1 MKRNLIALLLAAL
14 PAFAELY
21 TVEHYAG
28 STLGPGYADGS
39 AAVARLQAPSGVDVD
54 SSGNLY
60 VADRES
66 HTIRRIAPDGEVTTF
81 AGLSGVSGTTD
92 GRGGA
97 ARFYY
102 PTGLAVD
109 SSGNVIVGDD
119 RIRRISPQG
128 VVTTVA
134 VIASNAVAVDN
145 DGYIY
150 AASATGSGVYGI
162 RKVAPNGTS
171 TILAG
176 TSSGDYI
183 RDVAVNPAT
192 GDVFFAR
199 GGSLYR
205 YTTAGALTSIA
216 TGGIDYVAVE
226 AAGTLVTTGSYKVER
241 VTVSGTRTVLA
252 GTGQQGGT
260 DGAGQQASFLFT
272 SGIAVTSGGTIY
284 VTEAALSARVRKITP
299 ANVVST
305 ISGGQPESGQVNG
318 PLASARFW
326 QPTGIVRD
334 SAGNL
339 FVADAYNR
347 AIRKITPAG
356 VVTTF
361 AGGSGFGYDDGT
373 GTAARFILP
382 YSIAIDA
389 SDNLYVAD
397 WESHTIRRITPGAVV
412 TTLAGLG
419 GMPGAVNANG
429 TNARFSY
436 PNGLVVGTD
445 GNVYVADTGNQVIRK
460 VTPSGD
466 VTTFA
471 GTMGIAGNNDATGT
485 AAGFTAPVSITR
497 TSDGTLYVSANNAV
511 RRITVP
517 GAVVTTFAGTSG
529 MSGVVDATGT
539 AALFLQL
546 SRIGVDGN
554 DNLFV
559 VDNFLLR
566 KITTPGAVVTTVAGK
581 AFTEHS
587 SNVSGTGEL
596 ARFFSPAGMCSD
608 GGENLYLADAY
619 SQNIRFVSPLGIS
632 DAATLSSVVPPVGSV
647 VSFGTIPEDG
657 ATSWTWSVLRRPSGS
672 TAQLSS
678 PSVRNPTFTPDV
690 ADLYVMLLRAEGPDG
705 VRYSTISFTATDA
718 CGAVTSAVATIAG
731 SPARVCVTGTGATA
745 SVTVDGASGN
755 ESFRW
760 GWRATPG
767 GSISSIGVAD
777 ASSYQIRGEDFGGT
791 PGTKYLVAVVTL
803 ECGGTL
809 VSNELAVE
817 VTGLADNT
825 ISASSG
831 VYANSANNFASV
843 PDAGAG
849 ATYAWSITNGTI
861 ASGQGTRNIRYTA
874 GSFGEVTLGVTINN
888 GCEVNGQ
895 VYVPIMT
902 RPEGASLLY
911 LVTPCRV
918 IDTRGNAV
926 ADGSTRTLAV
936 GGLCNVPVGATAIAV
951 NITAIAPA
959 TTGYAALY
967 PSNVP
972 WPGSSTIN
980 YRAGRTRAN
989 NAVVAIA
996 PDGTVNLRNV
1006 GATTDFI
1013 IDVTGYFQ

>member
-1 MKRNLIALLLAAL
+1 MALLLAAL

-39 AAVARLQAPSGVDVD
+39 AAVARLQAPSGVAVD
-54 SSGNLY
+54 ASGNVY

-81 AGLSGVSGTTD
+81 AGLSGASGSAD

-102 PTGLAVD
+102 PTGLATDV
-109 SSGNVIVGDD
+109 SGNLIVGDN

-150 AASATGSGVYGI
+150 AAGSTGGGLYGI

-171 TILAG
+171 VILPG

-183 RDVAVNPAT
+183 RDVAVNRTT
-192 GDVFFAR
+192 GDVFFTR
-199 GGSLYR
+199 GGALYR
-205 YTTAGALTSIA
+205 YTPAGALTTIA
-216 TGGIDYVAVE
+216 TGGIDFVAVE
-226 AAGTLVTTGSYKVER
+226 AAGTLVTTGGYKVER
-241 VTVSGTRTVLA
+241 VTVNGTRTVLA

-305 ISGGQPESGQVNG
+305 ISGGQPQSGQVNG

-339 FVADAYNR
+339 FVAESHNR

-361 AGGSGFGYDDGT
+361 AGGNGFGYDDGT
-373 GTAARFILP
+373 GAAAKFIAP
-382 YSIAIDA
+382 NSIAIDA

-397 WESHTIRRITPGAVV
+397 WEAHTIRKITPGGVV

-419 GMPGAVNANG
+419 GMSGAINANG
-429 TNARFSY
+429 TNARFYY

-445 GNVYVADTGNQVIRK
+445 GNVYVADTANQVIRK

-471 GTMGIAGNNDATGT
+471 GTMGIAGNHDATGT

-529 MSGVVDATGT
+529 TSGLVDATGT
-539 AALFLQL
+539 AAFFLQL

-559 VDNFLLR
+559 ADNFLLR

-596 ARFFSPAGMCSD
+596 ARFFTPAGMCSD
-608 GGENLYLADAY
+608 GGENLYVLDAY
-619 SQNIRFVSPLGIS
+619 SQNIRFVSPAGLEDGAS
-632 DAATLSSVVPPVGSV
+632 LSSVTPPVGSV
-647 VSFGTIPEDG
+647 VTLSTYPETS
-657 ATSWTWSVLRRPSGS
+657 TSWTWSVLRRPSGS

-678 PSVRNPTFTPDV
+678 PSARNPTFTPDV

-718 CGAVTSAVATIAG
+718 CGSVTSVVASITG

-745 SVTVDGASGN
+745 TVTVDGGSGN

-767 GSISSIGVAD
+767 GSVSSIGVAD

-791 PGTKYLVAVVTL
+791 TGTKYLVAVVTL

-809 VSNELAVE
+809 VSNELAIE
-817 VTGLADNT
+817 VVGLADNT

-831 VYANSANNFASV
+831 VYGSSDMNFASV
-843 PDAGAG
+843 PDAGPG
-849 ATYAWSITNGTI
+849 TTYAWSITNGVIT
-861 ASGQGTRNIRYTA
+861 SGQGTRSIVYSA
-874 GSFGEVTLGVTINN
+874 GSFGEVIIGVTINN
-888 GCEVNGQ
+888 SCEVNGQ
-895 VYVPIMT
+895 VYVPIIT
-902 RPEGASLLY
+902 RPAGASLLY

-918 IDTRGNAV
+918 IDTRGNPI
-926 ADGSTRTLAV
+926 ADGATRTLTI
-936 GGLCNVPVGATAIAV
+936 GGLCNVPVGATAIALNV
-951 NITAIAPA
+951 TAVAPA
-959 TTGYAALY
+959 AAGFASLY
-967 PSNVP
+967 PSNVA
-972 WPGSSTIN
+972 WPGNSTIN
-980 YRAGRTRAN
+980 YRAGKTRAN
-989 NAVVAIA
+989 NAIVAVA
-996 PDGTVNLRNV
+996 PDGTINLRNV

-1013 IDVTGYFQ
+1013 IDVTGYFN